1 MTRPDLP
8 SADPSS
14 VKRVLVVIAVL
25 AAVVLAAGTGLRV
38 MKVRSL
44 AAEARGM
51 ETPTVSVLQ
60 PSRGKGVALTL
71 PGRLQ
76 AWDEAPVYARTGGY
90 LRRWYVDIGDR
101 VKAGQ
106 LLAEI
111 DAPEVDQQLAAAQA
125 ALAASSAQLNLS
137 EATAGRWQKL
147 ADRGLVSQQA
157 VEEKTGDLASRRALR
172 NQAAAEVQRLRTL
185 TGFKRIMAPFD
196 GVVTSRSA
204 DTGALVV
211 SGATAQPLFTVTDD
225 RKLRLAISLPE
236 NQANIPMG
244 SVATFT
250 VPDKPG
256 KDFTAIVTASA
267 GAVDPR
273 SGTVAAQLM
282 VDNSAGEL
290 RSGSY
295 ATVELA
301 TPKGQV
307 NAIRVPAS
315 ALLFRKEGA
324 AVAIVDAA
332 GKVAIR
338 PIKIAR
344 DDGKNLA
351 ISSGLTGKEWVVD
364 NPSSAIS
371 AGQSVHAVQSK
382 PPAARPAA
390 DG

>member
-1 MTRPDLP
+1 MTRPDMP
-8 SADPSS
+8 SAEPSS
-14 VKRVLVVIAVL
+14 VGRVLIVIAVAAAAIL
-25 AAVVLAAGTGLRV
+25 AGGTALRI

-44 AAEARGM
+44 EAEARGV
-51 ETPTVSVLQ
+51 ETPTVSVFQ
-60 PSRGKGVALTL
+60 PSRGKGAALTL

-111 DAPEVDQQLAAAQA
+111 DAPEVDQQLASAQA
-125 ALAASSAQLNLS
+125 ALAASTAQMNLS
-137 EATAGRWQKL
+137 EATAGRYQKL
-147 ADRGLVSQQA
+147 ADRGLISPQG
-157 VEEKTGDLASRRALR
+157 VEEKTGDLAARRALR

-185 TGFKRIMAPFD
+185 TGFKRIVAPFD

-225 RKLRLAISLPE
+225 RRLRLAISLPE
-236 NQANIPMG
+236 NQADIPLG
-244 SVATFT
+244 AVAQFT

-256 KDFTAIVTASA
+256 KDFSAIVTAST

-273 SGTVAAQLM
+273 TGTVAAQLM
-282 VDNSAGEL
+282 VDNSAGLL

-301 TPKGQV
+301 TPKGQTSE
-307 NAIRVPAS
+307 IRVPAS

-324 AVAIVDAA
+324 AVAIVDAS
-332 GKVAIR
+332 GKIAIR
-338 PIKIAR
+338 PIKISR
-344 DDGKNLA
+344 DDGRNLA

-371 AGQSVHAVQSK
+371 TGQAVRTVRAK
-382 PPAARPAA
+382 PPAAQ
-390 DG
+390 G

>member
-8 SADPSS
+8 SANPSS
-14 VKRVLVVIAVL
+14 VKRFLIAGAVV
-25 AAVVLAAGTGLRV
+25 AAVVVAAGTGLRV

-44 AAEARGM
+44 AAEARDL
-51 ETPTVSVLQ
+51 ETPTVSIFQ
-60 PSRGKGVALTL
+60 PSKGKGSDLTL

-111 DAPEVDQQLAAAQA
+111 DAPEVDQQLASAQA
-125 ALAASSAQLNLS
+125 ALAASTAQMNLS
-137 EATAGRWQKL
+137 EATAGRYQRL
-147 ADRGLVSQQA
+147 ADRGLISPQG
-157 VEEKTGDLASRRALR
+157 VEEKTGDLAARRALR

-185 TGFKRIMAPFD
+185 TGFKRIVAPFD

-211 SGATAQPLFTVTDD
+211 SGATAQPLFTVADD
-225 RKLRLAISLPE
+225 RRLRLTISLPE
-236 NQANIPMG
+236 NQGDIPVG
-244 SVATFT
+244 ARATFT
-250 VPDKPG
+250 VPEQPG
-256 KDFTAIVTASA
+256 KDFSATISAST

-273 SGTVAAQLM
+273 TGAIAAQLL
-282 VDNSAGEL
+282 VDNSAGQL

-301 TPKGQV
+301 TPKGQA
-307 NAIRVPAS
+307 NQLRVPAS

-324 AVAIVDAA
+324 AVAIVDGA
-332 GKVAIR
+332 GKIAIR

-344 DDGKNLA
+344 DDGRNLA
-351 ISSGLTGKEWVVD
+351 ISAGLTGSEWVVD

-371 AGQSVHAVQSK
+371 TGQAVRTVR
-382 PPAARPAA
+382 RPAQKA
-390 DG
+390 APDAS